1 MFSGFFRVVRC
12 MKVVAMRD
20 VRVMARLFMIS
31 SLMVLCR
38 FPMMVRSL
46 VMMLGCLMMVIRAFV

>member
-1 MFSGFFRVVRC
+1 
-12 MKVVAMRD
+12 
-20 VRVMARLFMIS
+20 MARFFMIS
-31 SLMVLCR
+31 SLMVFCS